1 MYQQIRTKLTQLEL
15 ERDSLLQRYTADDRL
30 VKDKE
35 TEIEELKKKLGTVKE
50 TAVGGESISLN
61 STHQR
66 ILNELLQAR
75 VQLRALN
82 EKKIALTRQVESYS
96 TAAADKKRKGF
107 EYDRLLREVNA
118 MKENLDLYKK
128 RAEEARISDAMDE
141 RKFSNAYILERASLP
156 LRRAGRSAFMLMI
169 ITIIG
174 SMGVAIA
181 AAFGLEYLNKT
192 LRNED
197 DIEEQIG
204 LPVLATIQYYG
215 DLRPVRQIA
224 TEENI

>member
-1 MYQQIRTKLTQLEL
+1 M
-15 ERDSLLQRYTADDRL
+15 
-30 VKDKE
+30 
-35 TEIEELKKKLGTVKE
+35 
-50 TAVGGESISLN
+50 
-61 STHQR
+61 
-66 ILNELLQAR
+66 
-75 VQLRALN
+75 
-82 EKKIALTRQVESYS
+82 ESYS
-96 TAAADKKRKGF
+96 AAAADKKRKGF

-118 MKENLDLYKK
+118 KKENLDLYKK

-156 LRRAGRSAFMLMI
+156 LPRANYSAFMLMA
-169 ITIIG
+169 ITIIVA
-174 SMGVAIA
+174 MGIAVA

-215 DLRPVRQIA
+215 DSTSAAPNRRRRKHLTPGA
-224 TEENI
+224 AHCE